1 MKVCALFLIFITSI
15 LSNIF
20 ILNYYSTQN
29 ALENYNYLYKDY
41 QNNIEYSNNHKW
53 IFDRLNEFFSYN
65 TGIEVI
71 ANLDSIHLFNYG
83 PGNKFVKHRDIYH
96 ENQVYNIGA
105 SLNSDFEG
113 GEFKLYKPDII
124 LPKETGNVYT
134 FACTREHEVLEVT
147 KGNRWS
153 IIGFYHYKHLNM
165 KRSLV

>member
-1 MKVCALFLIFITSI
+1 MIKFTEKECKDIINLSKVTEGI
-15 LSNIF
+15 NRD
-20 ILNYYSTQN
+20 
-29 ALENYNYLYKDY
+29 ENPRPIKYTFY
-41 QNNIEYSNNHKW
+41 NIEYSNNHKW

-65 TGIEVI
+65 TGIDVI

-113 GEFKLYKPDII
+113 GEFKLYNPDII

-153 IIGFYHYKHLNM
+153 IIGFYHYEHLNM